1 MSEKLSVAAAR
12 QESAIG
18 KNAELQGWVRTRR
31 DSKAGFSFI
40 EINDGSS
47 QGNIQIVA
55 PGEMSNYDSDVK
67 SLTAGCSITAIG
79 EIKES
84 GGRGQVTEMLA
95 ESIEVHGWAD
105 PDTYPL
111 QKKRHSFEKLR
122 EWAHLRPRTNTF
134 GAVARVRNCISNSIH
149 QFFQE
154 QSFLYVNTPI
164 ITASD
169 CEGAGEMFQV
179 TTMDLNKIAAEQI
192 ENLNYRFDFFD
203 KPSYLTVSGQLE
215 AETYACALGKVY
227 TFAPTFRAENSNTS
241 RHLAEFWMV
250 EPEMAFFELP
260 DNMDLAE
267 AFLKRI
273 FSDALAKCPEDMAFF
288 NDRIDESHTLLD
300 RLQEVANSYFVRL
313 PYTEAV
319 EILIGSGQKFDYE
332 VKWGI
337 DLQSEHERFLTEQH
351 FEKPVI
357 LFDYPDTIKPFY
369 MYCNDDGKTVRAMD
383 VLVPGVGEI
392 IGGSQRE
399 HRLEVLERRMKA
411 QDLDIEDY
419 WWYADLRRFGTVPH
433 AGFGLGLERAVQ
445 FVTGMSNIRDVIPF
459 PRTPGNAEF

>member
-1 MSEKLSVAAAR
+1 MEKISVKDAR
-12 QESAIG
+12 DESSIG
-18 KNAELQGWVRTRR
+18 STFLMQGWVRTRR

-47 QGNIQIVA
+47 QGNIQIIA
-55 PGEMSNYDSDVK
+55 EAALENYESEVRQ
-67 SLTAGCSITAIG
+67 LTAGCSISVEG

-84 GGRGQVTEMLA
+84 GGRGQKTEMLA
-95 ESIEVHGWAD
+95 HKICIHGWAD
-105 PDTYPL
+105 PENYPL
-111 QKKRHSFEKLR
+111 QKKRHSMEKLR

-134 GAVARVRNCISNSIH
+134 GAVARVRNCICNSIH
-149 QFFQE
+149 QFYQE
-154 QSFLYVNTPI
+154 QGFLYINTPV

-179 TTMDLNKIAAEQI
+179 TTMNLDELAKQKI

-227 TFAPTFRAENSNTS
+227 TFGPTFRAENSNTS
-241 RHLAEFWMV
+241 RHLAEFWMI
-250 EPEMAFFELP
+250 EPEVAFADLN

-267 AFLKRI
+267 NFLKRI
-273 FSDALAKCPEDMAFF
+273 FSDALSKCSEDLEFF
-288 NDRIDESHTLLD
+288 NERIDESKSLIE
-300 RLQEVANSYFVRL
+300 RLTTIVDSEFVRL

-319 EILIGSGQKFDYE
+319 EILVKADVKFDYAVE
-332 VKWGI
+332 WGI
-337 DLQSEHERFLTEQH
+337 DLQSEHERYLTEQH
-351 FEKPVI
+351 FKKPVI
-357 LFDYPDTIKPFY
+357 LFDYPKTIKPFY
-369 MYCNDDGKTVRAMD
+369 MYCNDDDKTVRAMD

-399 HRLEVLERRMKA
+399 HRLDVLESRMKD
-411 QDLDIEDY
+411 QDLDIDEY
-419 WWYADLRRFGTVPH
+419 WWYTDLRKYGTVPH

-445 FVTGMSNIRDVIPF
+445 FVTSMSNIRDVIPF